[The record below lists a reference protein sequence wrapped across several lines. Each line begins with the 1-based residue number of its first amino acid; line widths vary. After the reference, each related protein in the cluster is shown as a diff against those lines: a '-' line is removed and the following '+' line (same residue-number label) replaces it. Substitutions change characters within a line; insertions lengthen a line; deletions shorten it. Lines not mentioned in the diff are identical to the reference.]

1 MKLNDY
7 RETYYEF
14 SGKASD
20 VARQLAFAGIA
31 IIWLF
36 KIRQSGIPKIPNELI
51 LPAITLS
58 FTLAFDLLQYVAG
71 TFVWGVFQ
79 WYKERQLEDL
89 SQDPEIESSTKL
101 KWPQFVFFIL
111 KLISLI
117 FSYCLIIKYLINIS
131 YISHYKKQIFEVC
144 GGEQP
149 RGL

>member
-1 MKLNDY
+1 MKLSDY

-36 KIRQSGIPKIPNELI
+36 KVQQGDVPKIPNELV

-58 FTLAFDLLQYVAG
+58 FTLAFDLFQYIAG
-71 TFVWGVFQ
+71 TIVWGIFQ
-79 WYKERQLEDL
+79 WSKERQLEDL
-89 SQDPEIESSTKL
+89 SQDPEIESSAKL

-111 KLISLI
+111 KLISLVL
-117 FSYCLIIKYLINIS
+117 SYFFIIRYLSLIWMKI
-131 YISHYKKQIFEVC
+131 
-144 GGEQP
+144 
-149 RGL
+149 